1 MDDSEKTQRVGD
13 EQASQFDPDKTT
25 VVPKTPRPSAP
36 GLDAERTQMVSP
48 TPPPGPQRSTGEA
61 QYPPAG
67 PPMTS
72 YPPVVPDPQ
81 RPPFPPPNPAAGP
94 PLPHGPHAPQPAAP
108 PVQHGSW
115 PGPNLQTP
123 NYGYPSSGPAQHV
136 PPASYDPA
144 AGGPPPSSPANP
156 GPGTG
161 VQPPAFGTSP
171 QPPQGYGPPDPLGQP
186 GPYAQQY
193 QQPQNPPPGQP
204 GPQQP
209 GPGQPGPQQPGPVQ
223 SPLQAANSALA
234 KGGSFITRL
243 IQRGMY
249 GELIK
254 NPWFQQTRQQKP
266 DPFIYVGFVI
276 GIVVALLMAQL
287 GGLIG
292 DILALVAWAALAY
305 VFFAVGTKKAVQF
318 VAYGI
323 CTVGP
328 AIYFWGA
335 FLGFATWS
343 QLTSSPYVSGV
354 GSGIGAII
362 LLQAISNTVFG
373 VAMIWAGVTVHR
385 TIKRLSGQG

>member
-1 MDDSEKTQRVGD
+1 MDDAEKTQRVDG

-25 VVPKTPRPSAP
+25 VVPNTPRPTAP
-36 GLDAERTQMVSP
+36 GPDAERTQMVNP
-48 TPPPGPQRSTGEA
+48 TPPPPRPERPTGESRPA
-61 QYPPAG
+61 PAG
-67 PPMTS
+67 AQMP
-72 YPPVVPDPQ
+72 YPPVGPNAQ

-94 PLPHGPHAPQPAAP
+94 PIPQSPHTPQPAAP
-108 PVQHGSW
+108 PVQHGDR

-123 NYGYPSSGPAQHV
+123 NYGYPAGGPAQQV
-136 PPASYDPA
+136 PPASYGPA
-144 AGGPPPSSPANP
+144 AGGPPPSAPTNP
-156 GPGTG
+156 GQGAG
-161 VQPPAFGTSP
+161 VQPPPFGTSP
-171 QPPQGYGPPDPLGQP
+171 QPPQGYGAPDPFGQP

-193 QQPQNPPPGQP
+193 QHPQNPPPGQP
-204 GPQQP
+204 GQQQP
-209 GPGQPGPQQPGPVQ
+209 FPQQPGPVQ

-373 VAMIWAGVTVHR
+373 VAMIWAGITVHR
-385 TIKRLSGQG
+385 TIKKLSGQA